1 MDPVEELPG
10 PRPIVTRLIIM
21 VNICVF
27 AMWMF
32 YDLVFMSQNFTVSWV
47 ALAEHRYWTLLTSVF
62 SHNLLIHIAINMF
75 VLNSFGSIMEEVLG
89 PWRYFKFY
97 LAAGVMSSLAHA
109 LVSAFLIGEPEMAA
123 VGASGSIAGLVLL
136 FSLLFPREKILLFGI
151 IPLPAIIGAIAF
163 IGLDI
168 WGLVAQTE
176 GGGLPIGH
184 GAHLGGA
191 LSGIVYYIWLRRHGL
206 KRR

>member
-1 MDPVEELPG
+1 MDSEEELSG
-10 PRPIVTRLIIM
+10 PRPFITRLIIM
-21 VNICVF
+21 LNICVF

-32 YDLVFMSQNFTVSWV
+32 YDLDFMTRNFTVSWV
-47 ALAEHRYWTLLTSVF
+47 GLTEGRVWTLITSVF
-62 SHNLLIHIAINMF
+62 SHNLIFHIAINMF
-75 VLNSFGSIMEEVLG
+75 VLNSFGSIVETVLG
-89 PWRYFKFY
+89 PWRYIKFY
-97 LAAGVMSSLAHA
+97 LAAGVVSSLTHA
-109 LVSAFLIGEPEMAA
+109 LVSAYLIGEPEMAA

-151 IPLPAIIGAIAF
+151 IPLPAIIGALAF

-168 WGLVAQTE
+168 WGLVAQTG

-191 LSGIVYYIWLRRHGL
+191 FSGIFYYLWLRRRRL
-206 KRR
+206 KRD